1 MKSYTNRHGRTVH
14 YDDNGNKLGES
25 YQSRSGRQ
33 VTHYDAE
40 GRRIGRSYGDPDRRM
55 AHYDNDGNRT
65 GSSYTAYPG
74 RMRHYDAAGSHTA
87 DTWNSCLGTTTRPAA
102 GSCGSLCG
110 MLAYMYS
117 QRGNISGK
125 ISTGKLCSICTPGT
139 LRLAVCKF
147 VKCGALHPG

>member
-25 YQSRSGRQ
+25 YQSHSGRQ

-55 AHYDNDGNRT
+55 VHYDNDGNRT

-74 RMRHYDAAGSHTA
+74 RIRHYDAAGSHTA

-102 GSCGSLCG
+102 GAQEKKPQPRQAQAEEVEG
-110 MLAYMYS
+110 
-117 QRGNISGK
+117 
-125 ISTGKLCSICTPGT
+125 STGCAALVLLAALVLFVLIGAA
-139 LRLAVCKF
+139 LR
-147 VKCGALHPG
+147 